1 MANASIMILCMRSSP
16 ASLPRLVRNAGVYRS
31 APESVHPL
39 FRRIPAHPSLARTY
53 KTYLLTLFSCNQ
65 AIYLLR
71 LIVNRGKRSIFRCC
85 VFTDWQSGAFVC
97 SVAVRSQHGHTMRP
111 SGTISPHITQR
122 SSEKYIMA
130 SSFSGGEIRLT
141 VRRIS
146 PLFVTAQIAKSDGGS

>member
-1 MANASIMILCMRSSP
+1 MANASIIVLCMRSSHDP
-16 ASLPRLVRNAGVYRS
+16 AMNRSPCRCFSLRAGLCSGASSRT
-31 APESVHPL
+31 HWL
-39 FRRIPAHPSLARTY
+39 AHT

-65 AIYLLR
+65 VRYLLR
-71 LIVNRGKRSIFRCC
+71 LIINRGKRSAFRRC
-85 VFTDWQSGAFVC
+85 VFPDRQSGVLGC
-97 SVAVRSQHGHTMRP
+97 SEAARSQRRHTMRP
-111 SGTISPHITQR
+111 SGMISPHITQR